1 MTNNRL
7 KRKGFV
13 VVKDVARCSEPA
25 KVFCGHCGR
34 QPDAGHVDELSRV
47 CPSCGMG
54 LLLHAAAALAPASTD
69 PFLVVDSSLAVCALS
84 RRGERLLGVSE
95 TETVNR
101 HILDVLVPAD
111 AESGDDGLATALVW
125 AARGETATRNVV
137 VRPKNAFGVRY
148 WARIGQCGPIPAAL
162 VVLADAG

>member
-1 MTNNRL
+1 
-7 KRKGFV
+7 
-13 VVKDVARCSEPA
+13 
-25 KVFCGHCGR
+25 
-34 QPDAGHVDELSRV
+34 
-47 CPSCGMG
+47 MG
-54 LLLHAAAALAPASTD
+54 LLLHAVAALAPTSTD

-84 RRGERLLGVSE
+84 RRGERLLGMSE

-111 AESGDDGLATALVW
+111 AESGDDTLATALVW
-125 AARGETATRNVV
+125 VARGEAATRNVV

-148 WARIGQCGPIPAAL
+148 WARIGQCGPVPAAL